1 MADKKVT
8 PKKPEVKKTPA
19 PEKPATKPAKEESV
33 LAAPATSKKP
43 EMSADQ
49 VKEALKEVM
58 GQAAAQTGDLL
69 QITPDETLE
78 GAKPEASS
86 YDPVMQNQRD
96 FIPGTR
102 RHDLTRLPEFA
113 YDETTQAVRRVSLPK
128 EYHYVWVHP
137 DKLDSMHGKGY
148 RMVRYDGGDLSGL
161 AGGGLRGTNMFERT
175 IDVHVRNG
183 DTFLMFAPERLF
195 EDMVEEDRIQADHW
209 QNAAEHD
216 HHNLGYR
223 YGVRT
228 FKEVDGELIYN

>member
-1 MADKKVT
+1 MVDKKET
-8 PKKPEVKKTPA
+8 PKKPESAKGPA
-19 PEKPATKPAKEESV
+19 TLEKPEKKEPAKAE
-33 LAAPATSKKP
+33 P
-43 EMSADQ
+43 EMSATE
-49 VKEALKEVM
+49 VKSALKEVM

-69 QITPDETLE
+69 QTTPEELLE
-78 GAKPEASS
+78 DAKPEASS
-86 YDPVMQNQRD
+86 YDPVMQHQRD

-113 YDETTQAVRRVSLPK
+113 YDETSQTVRRVSLPK

-148 RMVRYDGGDLSGL
+148 RMVRYDGGNLSGL
-161 AGGGLRGTNMFERT
+161 ASGGLRGTNMFERT

-183 DTFLMFAPERLF
+183 DTFLMFAPDRLF
-195 EDMVEEDRIQADHW
+195 RAMEAEDRLQGEHW
-209 QNAAEHD
+209 QSAAEED

-228 FKEVDGELIYN
+228 FKEEDGQIIYN